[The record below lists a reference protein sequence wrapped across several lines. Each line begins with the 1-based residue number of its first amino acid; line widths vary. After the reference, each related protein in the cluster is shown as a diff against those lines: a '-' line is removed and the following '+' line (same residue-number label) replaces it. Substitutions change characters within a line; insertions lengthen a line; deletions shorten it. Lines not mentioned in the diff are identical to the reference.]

1 MSYRAQS
8 KYLTNYSYKN
18 SKILKADYKNIK
30 VIGFDAD
37 DTLWVNETYFRDAEQ
52 EFAKL
57 FSQFET
63 PNKIDQELFKM
74 EMKNLPLYGYGVKG
88 FVLSMVEMA
97 LELSNYTVSN
107 ESIEKI
113 LDIGKEMLNKPVELL
128 EDVEY
133 VLKRLS
139 GKYRLI
145 LATKG
150 DLLDQE
156 RKLEKSGLVDYFHH
170 IEVLSEKESDNY
182 SKLLR
187 HLEINPS
194 EFLMIGNSLK
204 SDILPLIEIGADA
217 AHIPFHTTWQHEK
230 VLEDR
235 IEDKQYV
242 SLEKLKDILDFL

>member
-1 MSYRAQS
+1 M
-8 KYLTNYSYKN
+8 KGNF
-18 SKILKADYKNIK
+18 KNIK

-57 FSQFET
+57 LSQFET

-97 LELSNYTVSN
+97 LELSNHTVS
-107 ESIEKI
+107 SKTIEKI
-113 LDIGKEMLNKPVELL
+113 LDIGKDMINKPVELL
-128 EDVEY
+128 DDVEH
-133 VLKRLS
+133 VLKRLF
-139 GKYRLI
+139 GRYKLI

-156 RKLEKSGLVDYFHH
+156 RKLEKSGLIDYFHH
-170 IEVLSEKESDNY
+170 IEVLSEKESINY
-182 SKLLR
+182 SKLLK

-204 SDILPLIEIGADA
+204 SDILPLVNIGALA
-217 AHIPFHTTWQHEK
+217 AHVPFHTTWQHET
-230 VLEDR
+230 
-235 IEDKQYV
+235 V
-242 SLEKLKDILDFL
+242 SDSSAANVDYLTLNSIKDILEYLDE